1 MARKERLSPER
12 LTLLKWYIGQAVK
25 WHDTNKGD
33 YAVELLGT
41 TYLAT
46 ALSIGNVT
54 TELADQYL
62 EAANITWDAIEQ
74 RHQIMQSWFG
84 KPGCP

>member
-1 MARKERLSPER
+1 MARKERLTPER
-12 LTLLKWYIGQAVK
+12 LTLLNWYIGQAVK
-25 WHDTNKGD
+25 WHNTNKSD
-33 YAVELLGT
+33 YAIELLGT

-46 ALSIGNVT
+46 ALAQRNVT

-62 EAANITWDAIEQ
+62 TAANITWDTIKQ

-84 KPGCP
+84 QPGCP